1 MCEPA
6 SEQKAA
12 KHAPSLTIRKNNR
25 MSLPFAANTLIRDMT
40 AIKNKHL
47 PVDKKIQD
55 TQQIYLMTDG
65 ADHFYSPEEKSF
77 LSSDDSSNS
86 SSENSQI
93 NESNKEPRATI
104 TSTMWKNGM
113 NTLIT

>member
-1 MCEPA
+1 
-6 SEQKAA
+6 
-12 KHAPSLTIRKNNR
+12 
-25 MSLPFAANTLIRDMT
+25 
-40 AIKNKHL
+40 
-47 PVDKKIQD
+47 
-55 TQQIYLMTDG
+55 MTDG